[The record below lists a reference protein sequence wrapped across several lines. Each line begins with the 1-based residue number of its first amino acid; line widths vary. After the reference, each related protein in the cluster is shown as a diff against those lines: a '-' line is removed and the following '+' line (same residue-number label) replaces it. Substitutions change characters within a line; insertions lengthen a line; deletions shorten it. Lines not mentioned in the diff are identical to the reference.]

1 MNTLSYHIVIRTPA
15 GYRIGDISVEIDDDG
30 HISGTIQAPSFE
42 QHFDGVLNDD
52 STMWLNFIVNK
63 DGMAER
69 CESTGRISS
78 SAIHI
83 SVPSAGFTFDID
95 GTAARAK
102 LN

>member
-1 MNTLSYHIVIRTPA
+1 MNTLSYHIVIRTPV
-15 GYRIGDISVEIDDDG
+15 GYRVGDISLKIDDDG
-30 HISGTIQAPSFE
+30 HIDGTIQAPFFE
-42 QHFDGVLNDD
+42 PHFDGVLNDD
-52 STMWLNFIVNK
+52 STMWLNFTVNK
-63 DGMAER
+63 DGIAER
-69 CESTGRISS
+69 CESTGRISA